1 MTLFMTCPGDTLMVR
16 RYPQMPDIR
25 TYIYDEIAKIQPF
38 DAVEEEHRTD
48 ALAWIANGA
57 PLFRIKSPDKPP
69 KHLVSYFVLI
79 DPDHQSILLGDHI
92 KAQLWLPSGGHVMQ
106 GEDPKQTVLRESREE
121 LSKDAVFL
129 RGHERPL
136 FVTSN
141 QTVGLTPGH
150 TDISLWYVL
159 RGSVH
164 EYIHYEKR
172 ELNDVAWF
180 TFDEILDSDPAIFDR
195 HMQRFTRKLIDWLA
209 RATSPRIS

>member
-1 MTLFMTCPGDTLMVR
+1 MAGRNADMT
-16 RYPQMPDIR
+16 DIR
-25 TYIYDEIAKIQPF
+25 TYIHDEIAKIQPF
-38 DAVEEEHRTD
+38 DEVEQGHIAD
-48 ALAWIANGA
+48 SLQWIESGA
-57 PLFRIKSPDKPP
+57 PLFRIESPDKPP

-79 DPDHQSILLGDHI
+79 DPDHRSILLGDHI

-121 LSKDAVFL
+121 LSKEAVFL

-136 FVTSN
+136 FITSN

-150 TDISLWYVL
+150 TDVSLWYVL

-180 TFDEILDSDPAIFDR
+180 TFDEILRSDPTIFDR
-195 HMQRFTRKLIDWLA
+195 HMGRFTRKLVGWLG
-209 RATSPRIS
+209 